1 MSCNLV
7 DYVIDMP
14 DCRKERRVQ
23 LAEQKVQL
31 HQVMKE
37 NFSIFENRP
46 GHATV
51 VEHQIRTG
59 DAALE
64 EGAGERAGGDA

>member
-1 MSCNLV
+1 MSCNPV

-23 LAEQKVQL
+23 LGEQKVQL

-37 NFSIFENRP
+37 NFSIFENR
-46 GHATV
+46 
-51 VEHQIRTG
+51 
-59 DAALE
+59 
-64 EGAGERAGGDA
+64 